1 MSIRIRKL
9 RKISLKTLNTS
20 LVGMYL
26 PQRPEN
32 TLKRTILEANF
43 MKLVVPSLNEQ
54 LQSSVLMLLRNGVT
68 LRHIL

>member
-9 RKISLKTLNTS
+9 RNISLETLNTS

-54 LQSSVLMLLRNGVT
+54 LQSSVFILLRNGVT

>member
-9 RKISLKTLNTS
+9 RNISLKTLNTS
-20 LVGMYL
+20 LVGTYL

>member
-9 RKISLKTLNTS
+9 RNISLKTLNTS

-32 TLKRTILEANF
+32 TLKRTILEAKF